1 MRKVTFNDP
10 KRVHDVISRCEV
22 CYMGMTDEQ
31 GLPYV
36 LPFNFGFDEGVIYL
50 HSAGTGKKID
60 ILRKKPDVCIAFST
74 DHQLRFVNEGVACSY
89 GMKFRSVLAYGKVTF
104 VEDPEE
110 KQRILN
116 IIMKHYTGRDDFA
129 YNMPAVVDVAV
140 FRVDVSEFTGKESGF

>member
-1 MRKVTFNDP
+1 MRKTSFNDA
-10 KRVHDVISRCEV
+10 KRISDVISRCQV

-36 LPFNFGFDEGVIYL
+36 LPFNFGYEEGVIYL

-89 GMKFRSVLAYGKVTF
+89 GMKFRSVLAYGKVVF
-104 VEDPEE
+104 MEDPEE
-110 KQRILN
+110 KKRILN
-116 IIMKHYTGRDDFA
+116 LIMQHYTGRDDFA
-129 YNMPAVVDVAV
+129 YNMPAVMDVAV
-140 FRVDVSEFTGKESGF
+140 YKIVVSEFTGKESGF